1 MMAMLVWMKVVVV
14 MRVASSMQ
22 IEVCAAWAEA
32 QWCYR
37 CGVKAGFIWNGYG
50 RSLK

>member
-1 MMAMLVWMKVVVV
+1 MLVWMKVVVV
-14 MRVASSMQ
+14 MRAASSMQ
-22 IEVCAAWAEA
+22 IEVCGAAWVEA